1 MKKIL
6 SIALLLLLLA
16 GCAVP
21 QSPSQPPQEPPREID
36 CLQVHFIDVGQADC
50 ALLECD
56 GHYMLID
63 GGHATEGETVCR
75 YLEAEGVEQL
85 DLVVGTHSHED
96 HIGGLYTVLRSFDVD
111 TLWTG
116 AITYTNYTVQNLL
129 DAAEIRRVPVVQP
142 QLGDTF
148 QLGDALVTVLGPVRT
163 DYEDVNDL
171 SLVLM
176 VQYGQTRFL
185 FTGDME
191 QLAEGN
197 MLDYWGEDFDW
208 HADVLKVGHHGSYSS
223 SGYRLLREVAPT
235 WGVISCG
242 LGNEYGHPHEASMSR
257 LRDAEVTVFR
267 TDLMGN
273 VIAVSDGTTIA
284 FAWQNG
290 AFRPAIPGH
299 SFRK

>member
-6 SIALLLLLLA
+6 SLLLLLILLA
-16 GCAVP
+16 GC
-21 QSPSQPPQEPPREID
+21 SPSQTSQEPPREID

-63 GGHATEGETVCR
+63 GGNAADGELVCR

-116 AITYTNYTVQNLL
+116 EITYTNYTVQNLL
-129 DAAEIRRVPVVQP
+129 DAAEIRHVPVVQP

-148 QLGDALVTVLGPVRT
+148 RLGDAQVTVLGPVRT

-176 VQYGQTRFL
+176 VQYGDTRFL

-191 QLAEGN
+191 QLAEGH

-242 LGNEYGHPHEASMSR
+242 LANEYGHPHEASMSR
-257 LRDAEVTVFR
+257 LRDAEVTIFR
-267 TDLMGN
+267 TDLMGH

-290 AFRPAIPGH
+290 AFCPAIPGH